1 LLLAHCF
8 SQKIKE
14 EVIPLWR
21 VVNIATDSRVQ
32 FVDITAAVRAKV
44 MESGVKNGVCY
55 VFIPHTT
62 AGITVNENADPDVIR
77 DITRVLER
85 LVPES
90 GDYRHREGNSDA
102 HLKAALLGS
111 SVTLPIMDG
120 RLGLGTWQGIYFC
133 EFDGPRNRSF
143 KIGVMGQ
150 EG

>member
-1 LLLAHCF
+1 VV
-8 SQKIKE
+8 S
-14 EVIPLWR
+14 LWR

-32 FVDITAAVRAKV
+32 FVDITAAVRARV
-44 MESGVKNGVCY
+44 LESGIESGVCY
-55 VFIPHTT
+55 VFVPHTT
-62 AGITVNENADPDVIR
+62 AGITINENADPDVIR

-90 GDYRHREGNSDA
+90 GDYRHSEGNSDA

-111 SVTLPIMDG
+111 SATLPIVNG
-120 RLGLGTWQGIYFC
+120 RLGLGTWQGVYFC

-143 KIGVMGQ
+143 KIGIMGQ